1 MKTFKTL
8 LFVCLTLV
16 SLSIN
21 AQTADEILDNYFE
34 NTGGK
39 ENWEKLKGMKMK
51 GKVNA
56 QGMEIPVEMITMKDG
71 RTMLSINFQGKE
83 LKQGV
88 FDGEVLWSTN
98 FMTQK
103 AEKSDAETT
112 ENFKKNEVKDFPDPF
127 LNYKD
132 KGYKVE
138 LLGKETKE
146 GTECFKIKL
155 TKNPVMVDGKEEENS
170 SIYFFDTETFVP
182 IARDDEAMQGPMKGQ
197 VFTST
202 MSDYQEVEGLYFPF
216 SMNQGGQPITIES
229 IELNPT
235 VDDALFKMPVE
246 EEATTPADNN

>member
-1 MKTFKTL
+1 MKTIKTV

-21 AQTADEILDNYFE
+21 AQTADEILNNYFE

-39 ENWEKLKGMKMK
+39 ENWEKLQGMKMN

-83 LKQGV
+83 IKQGV

-112 ENFKKNEVKDFPDPF
+112 ANFKKNEVKDFPDPF

-132 KGYKVE
+132 KGYQVE

-146 GTECFKIKL
+146 GTECFKLKL
-155 TKNPVMVDGKEEENS
+155 TKNPIMVDGKEEENS
-170 SIYFFDTETFVP
+170 SIYYFDTETFVP

-229 IELNPT
+229 IELNPA
-235 VDDALFKMPVE
+235 VDDAMFKMPVE
-246 EEATTPADNN
+246 EATTPSDNN